1 MDSAVYDRM
10 NDLEAH
16 HWWFVARRNIIAALV
31 GRALS
36 KRPARIL
43 EAGCGSGGNLQMLR
57 SFGEV
62 DAFEYHGPAREAAA
76 RKTGMTIP
84 FGALPDALPFDDV
97 YDLIGLFDV
106 LEHIE
111 DDMGSLVALRER
123 LASGGKI
130 LVTVPALPALWSGH
144 DVRHHHFR
152 RYTRTSL
159 TEVARKAGL
168 KVTYASY
175 FNFFLFPLAVA
186 ARALK
191 RVAGSDVPDDQMP
204 AGWLNALLAR
214 IFGTE
219 RHLLGRVR
227 LPIGLSLVAVM
238 ERA

>member
-10 NDLEAH
+10 NDLEAR
-16 HWWFVARRNIIAALV
+16 HWWFVARRKIIASLI
-31 GRALS
+31 GRTLE

-43 EAGCGSGGNLQMLR
+43 EAGCGSGGNLRMLGD
-57 SFGEV
+57 FGEV
-62 DAFEYHGPAREAAA
+62 DAFEYHDPAREAAA

-84 FGALPDALPFDDV
+84 FGALPDVLPFDRD

-111 DDMGSLVALRER
+111 DDVGSLVALRQR
-123 LASGGKI
+123 LGEGGKI
-130 LVTVPALPALWSGH
+130 LITVPALPALWSGH

-152 RYTRTSL
+152 RYTKASL
-159 TEVARKAGL
+159 AEAAQKAGL

-186 ARALK
+186 ARAVKGLS
-191 RVAGSDVPDDQMP
+191 RSDVPDDRMP
-204 AGWLNALLAR
+204 SSWANALLTR
-214 IFGTE
+214 VFGTE

-227 LPIGLSLVAVM
+227 LPIGLSLAVVL
-238 ERA
+238 EKA